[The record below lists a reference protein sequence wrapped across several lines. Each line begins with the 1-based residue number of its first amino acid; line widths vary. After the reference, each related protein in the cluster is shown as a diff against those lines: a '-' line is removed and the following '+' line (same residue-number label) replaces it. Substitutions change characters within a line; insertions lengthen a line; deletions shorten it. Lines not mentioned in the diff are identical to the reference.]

1 MITASV
7 MKGLNRLRVA
17 IVVKI
22 FCQKKI
28 QKIQDSCSCV
38 IFDRYCQRFIL
49 GRGAGDWAA
58 LPPNFDILLTYFH
71 FLKSKFLSRITPSKA
86 TPIQSLLY

>member
-1 MITASV
+1 

-28 QKIQDSCSCV
+28 QKIQHSCSCV
-38 IFDRYCQRFIL
+38 IFDRYCQKFIL

-58 LPPNFDILLTYFH
+58 LSPNFDILLTYFH
-71 FLKSKFLSRITPSKA
+71 FLKSKFLSRITPSKE